1 MEFTP
6 AVMLSKVKKEG
17 DTFMMISEVSE
28 KFGISQDTLRYYER
42 IGLIPPIN
50 RNTRGLRE
58 YTEKDC
64 GWIQVILFMRDAGM
78 SIELLLEYVK
88 MVHQGDET
96 MQTRKELLIEQRDQ
110 LVTKIEELQRT
121 LDLLNGKIKSYEKS
135 VVPNEKKL
143 TRTEE

>member
-50 RNTRGLRE
+50 RNTTLALHM
-58 YTEKDC
+58 YPQAK
-64 GWIQVILFMRDAGM
+64 
-78 SIELLLEYVK
+78 
-88 MVHQGDET
+88 
-96 MQTRKELLIEQRDQ
+96 
-110 LVTKIEELQRT
+110 KINLYS
-121 LDLLNGKIKSYEKS
+121 LY
-135 VVPNEKKL
+135 
-143 TRTEE
+143 